1 MLFDDALTRIA
12 AIHQQHAIKCFLA
25 IEALKK
31 RFDWTSEEWAQI
43 DSLVYLDEPE
53 FDCAIL
59 TSNAI
64 PFDTKIQRRH
74 WILSHGIYPHAYF
87 TMQEWFQSAKTAEV
101 FDYYLAQCLE
111 TNQYLGHNI
120 TILFAFKESWEL
132 VENEV
137 QRLRFIERFCE
148 FATSTFYGNNYIDY
162 PVEPS
167 FIQHDTPDKYQILK
181 DCLSN
186 PGFWGHHLISLTW
199 IFKKQQE
206 LSGDQFNQ
214 LISNVQLQCHWLYED
229 EMDRPSIDTRFVGTA
244 SSDVL
249 EASCRKLLLNS
260 VSNLHQITL
269 SESIVFLFSQEW
281 VKEEERARLIDVL
294 EYFSKS

>member
-1 MLFDDALTRIA
+1 MLFDHALTRIA

-25 IEALKK
+25 SRALKK

-43 DSLVYLDEPE
+43 DSLICLQEPE
-53 FDCAIL
+53 FNGVIL
-59 TSNAI
+59 TSNVI
-64 PFDTKIQRRH
+64 PFDTKTQRRH
-74 WILSHGIYPHAYF
+74 WILARGIYPHAYF
-87 TMQEWFQSAKTAEV
+87 TLQQWFQSAETTEI

-111 TNQYLGHNI
+111 NNQYLGHNI

-132 VENEV
+132 VESEK

-148 FATSTFYGNNYIDY
+148 FVTSTFYGNNVTDY

-167 FIQHDTPDKYQILK
+167 FVADDIPDKYQILK

-186 PGFWGHHLISLTW
+186 PGFWGHHLISLSW
-199 IFKKQQE
+199 VLKKQHE
-206 LSGDQFNQ
+206 LSGDEFNQ
-214 LISNVQLQCHWLYED
+214 LIANIQLQCHWRYED
-229 EMDRPSIDTRFVGTA
+229 EADRPNIDTRFVGTA

-260 VSNLHQITL
+260 VNNLHQITL
-269 SESIVFLFSQEW
+269 SESIVFLFYQQWIQEEQ
-281 VKEEERARLIDVL
+281 KARLIDVL
-294 EYFSKS
+294 AHFSKS